1 MGGKALDSVCSW
13 LQESPTTALIRPVS
27 LNGCDPYDF
36 SEFPRRIVGM
46 FLEDLDNP
54 LLWSEGEPGAAFEN
68 VYRPLGA
75 IPSIQSALL
84 MVSRIYSILI
94 LAFLP

>member
-54 LLWSEGEPGAAFEN
+54 LPTF
-68 VYRPLGA
+68 
-75 IPSIQSALL
+75 LL
-84 MVSRIYSILI
+84 
-94 LAFLP
+94 FLPTFYDFSYYFLVAHIHL